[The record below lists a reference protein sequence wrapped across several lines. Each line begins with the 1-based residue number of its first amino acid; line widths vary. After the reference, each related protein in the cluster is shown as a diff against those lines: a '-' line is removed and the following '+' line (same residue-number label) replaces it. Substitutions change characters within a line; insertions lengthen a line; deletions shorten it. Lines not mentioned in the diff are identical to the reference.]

1 MNDKQVLLEV
11 KDLCLNLN
19 RRPVLKHLDVTF
31 KKGEAV
37 LIAGRNGVGKSSFLR
52 CLAGS
57 YIPESGQIKFAP
69 GVSRRKIASIIGRTS
84 LLEDMTLDEA
94 VQFHCRIYGVKRFD
108 DVLLRQVGLGG
119 KRKIRQ
125 LSTGER
131 VIFHMSLLVSQEPEL
146 LLVDEV
152 VHSID
157 PFLRDMF
164 METMIGLVA
173 EFNTT
178 ILMVNHSFNDIQHIP
193 ERLLLMNDGRF
204 VFDEPLDELRN
215 RVRKI
220 SIDGEISAGLP
231 VVFERQTDLFKEFVV
246 YPFRPDM
253 ADTYSQ
259 YQFQEMELEEI
270 IKSFIG
276 GFYVSERV

>member
-1 MNDKQVLLEV
+1 MNDKQVFLEV

-19 RRPVLKHLDVTF
+19 RRPVLRNLDATF
-31 KKGEAV
+31 YKGETV

-57 YIPESGQIKFAP
+57 YIPDSGHIHFAP
-69 GVSRRKIASIIGRTS
+69 NVSKRKVASIIGRTS
-84 LLEDMTLDEA
+84 LLEDMTLAEA
-94 VQFHCRIYGVKRFD
+94 IKFHSRVYDVKRFD
-108 DVLLRQVGLGG
+108 DSMLQQVGLGG
-119 KRKIRQ
+119 ERKIRQ

-173 EFNTT
+173 EFDTT
-178 ILMVNHSFNDIQHIP
+178 ILMVNHSFSDIQNIP
-193 ERLLLMNDGRF
+193 ERMLLMNEGRF
-204 VFDEPLDELRN
+204 VIDEQLDELKTK
-215 RVRKI
+215 VRKVSLDGDI
-220 SIDGEISAGLP
+220 SSGLP
-231 VVFERQTDLFKEFVV
+231 VVYNRETDLFKEFVI
-246 YPFRPDM
+246 YPFTPDM
-253 ADTYSQ
+253 ADAYSQ

-270 IKSFIG
+270 IKAFIG
-276 GFYVSERV
+276 GFYVNERV